1 MFVLVVDKNRK
12 PLNPCHPARARKFLK
27 EGRAIVLRRYPF
39 TIMLQIEDTKEDS
52 GDKPEYRLKLDP
64 GSKTT
69 GIAILKEDTVIW
81 AAELNHR
88 GLSISQSLESRRSL
102 RRGRRNRHTRYRQ
115 ARFNNRKRPKGW
127 LAPSLQHRVLTTL
140 TWVNRLRRFCPIS
153 AISMEL
159 VRFDTQ
165 LMQNPE
171 ISGVEY
177 QQGELAGYEVR
188 EYLLEKWG
196 RCCAYCGKEGIP
208 LEVEH
213 IHPKSNGGSNRV
225 SNLTLSCVKCN
236 SEKGNKPVEQFLK
249 KKPDL
254 LKKILSAQ
262 ERPLKDAAAV
272 NSTRWALYRA
282 LSQTDLPVETGTGGQ
297 TKFNRTRKELP
308 KTHWLDAV
316 CVGKSTPEQLNIVV
330 KQPLVITA
338 TGHGTRQ
345 MCRTDKYGFPSRY
358 VPRFKFVQGFQTG
371 DIVKA
376 IVISGKKMG
385 TYVGRVA
392 VRSSGSFNIKDKS
405 GLIQGISYKFCS
417 RVHGKDG
424 YHYCFNKVQ
433 GGGFLPVHK

>member
-27 EGRAIVLRRYPF
+27 EGRAVVLRRYPF
-39 TIMLQIEDTKEDS
+39 TIMLKDREEEDS
-52 GDKPEYRLKLDP
+52 VESEYRLKLDP

-69 GIAILKEDTVIW
+69 GIAILKEDLVIW

-88 GLSISQSLESRRSL
+88 GFSISQSLESRRSL

-115 ARFNNRKRPKGW
+115 PRFDNRKRPEGW

-153 AISMEL
+153 NISMEL

-165 LMQNPE
+165 LIQNPE
-171 ISGVEY
+171 ISGIEY

-196 RCCAYCGKEGIP
+196 RCCAYCGKADTQ

-213 IHPKSNGGSNRV
+213 IYPKSKGGGNRV
-225 SNLTLSCVKCN
+225 SNLTLACTKCN
-236 SEKGNKPVEQFLK
+236 QKKGSKPIEQFLK
-249 KKPDL
+249 RKPDL
-254 LKKILSAQ
+254 LKKILSAAK
-262 ERPLKDAAAV
+262 RPLKDAAAV

-282 LSQTDLPVETGTGGQ
+282 LSKTNLPVETGTGGR
-297 TKFNRTRKELP
+297 TKFNRTRKKLP

-316 CVGKSTPEQLNIVV
+316 CVGKSTPEQLNILV

-358 VPRFKFVQGFQTG
+358 VPRNKFVKGFQTG

-376 IVISGKKMG
+376 IVTSGKKSG
-385 TYVGRVA
+385 AYVGRVA
-392 VRSSGSFNIKDKS
+392 VRSSGSFNIKDKT
-405 GLIQGISYKFCS
+405 GLIQGINYKFCS

-424 YHYCFNKVQ
+424 YQYCFN
-433 GGGFLPVHK
+433 